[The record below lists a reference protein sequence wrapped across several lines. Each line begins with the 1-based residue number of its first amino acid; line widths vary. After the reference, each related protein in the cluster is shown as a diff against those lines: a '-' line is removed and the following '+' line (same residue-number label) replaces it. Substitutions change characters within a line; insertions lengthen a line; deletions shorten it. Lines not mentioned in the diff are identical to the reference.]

1 MTSKNNQNNNGFSS
15 LSIYRVADEEIGR
28 LKNDRIHYTYLNG
41 PKNVKNDSKNKY
53 KDSYQIRQINL
64 NEKKA
69 KEKERNYRTKSA
81 IKEQHYSFIA
91 SDGEGKQKLY
101 SKKDILRTSNASKEK
116 DRHSFN
122 KRNINTYKA
131 KVKKKR
137 NIEHIDRIIID
148 LVNDYDDDN
157 CNDNDTIKTESN
169 YCKKEKFFKKYM
181 SNINSEK
188 NINYEKLIK
197 KENTLSNN
205 NDIQSALNMI
215 ENRWKNICVESKE
228 LNIPLLSDNGINYAI
243 NMIENR
249 WKNNC
254 IESKELNIPL
264 LSNEISMKKNEIE
277 NIIENRNNIVKEIY
291 FSFIKEN
298 NIGKKEDNNNIN
310 DKWNNNIKKEN
321 NQFFSIIKE
330 VNKDYFLYS
339 ENNYIKDLI
348 KNINIPPNN
357 ISTFYILNNDDFIN
371 KTNKLDYKVVKSNNK
386 NQLESDLYNF
396 YQNNKINYLKNKD
409 NNEELN
415 INPIYIL
422 NDKQLK
428 QLYEE
433 LNIDNKLKEKDE
445 FIIPQLSIAKQI
457 AIDYE
462 IIEVNTPKT
471 GKIDTS
477 SNNPISKRSSAFT
490 KDLKSE
496 KVSELNFERE
506 KKSSSEFGQY
516 TPISMLND
524 KFCVYAVSRN
534 VKYSIPQRQGFVSYL
549 SYSKGD
555 FNYDALKKNNFD
567 LTMEWSEKEKV
578 KEKESFKFSKKST
591 KRNNDSIDKK
601 NEAGIID
608 YSKISGNSLKNS
620 YKNSF
625 KNSKIK

>member
-15 LSIYRVADEEIGR
+15 LSIYRVADEEIGK

-53 KDSYQIRQINL
+53 KDPYLNHQINL
-64 NEKKA
+64 NPKKSKEKK
-69 KEKERNYRTKSA
+69 RNYRTKSA
-81 IKEQHYSFIA
+81 IKAQVYSFID
-91 SDGEGKQKLY
+91 SDWEGKQKFY
-101 SKKDILRTSNASKEK
+101 NKNNIIRTSNASKEK
-116 DRHSFN
+116 DRHSVN
-122 KRNINTYKA
+122 KRNVNTYKT

-157 CNDNDTIKTESN
+157 YNDTIKTESN
-169 YCKKEKFFKKYM
+169 DCQKDKIFKKNLT
-181 SNINSEK
+181 NINNEK
-188 NINYEKLIK
+188 NNNYEKLIK

-205 NDIQSALNMI
+205 DDIQSALNTI

-264 LSNEISMKKNEIE
+264 LSNEISMKKKEIE
-277 NIIENRNNIVKEIY
+277 NIINKQNNIVQEIY

-298 NIGKKEDNNNIN
+298 NIEKKEDSNIIN
-310 DKWNNNIKKEN
+310 DKWNNIIKKEN

-330 VNKDYFLYS
+330 VNTDYFLYS

-357 ISTFYILNNDDFIN
+357 TSTFYILNNDDFIN
-371 KTNKLDYKVVKSNNK
+371 KTNKLNYKIVKSNNK

-396 YQNNKINYLKNKD
+396 YQNNKKNYLKNKD

-462 IIEVNTPKT
+462 IIELNTPKT
-471 GKIDTS
+471 GKIDTC
-477 SNNPISKRSSAFT
+477 SNNPISKRTSAFT
-490 KDLKSE
+490 KDLKNE
-496 KVSELNFERE
+496 KVSELYFERE
-506 KKSSSEFGQY
+506 KKSYGEFGQY

-534 VKYSIPQRQGFVSYL
+534 AKYSIPQRQDFVSYL

-555 FNYDALKKNNFD
+555 FNYVWQQRQQLF
-567 LTMEWSEKEKV
+567 LH
-578 KEKESFKFSKKST
+578 
-591 KRNNDSIDKK
+591 
-601 NEAGIID
+601 
-608 YSKISGNSLKNS
+608 SGFCNLPSS
-620 YKNSF
+620 DP
-625 KNSKIK
+625 